1 MTWSFNIDEAPRGKA
16 VTIVRT
22 VKGEER
28 PFDETVIAPVWLA
41 TQCGRVIKS
50 YWLEKTKFS
59 PARWAGLGTNEVPVA
74 WQHFVTP
81 EHPFTETDAAIS
93 RPGIA
98 STCRPEIENRSDEE
112 ASESEASGGVQDRM
126 SVHPATHIILEDC
139 GSGA

>member
-1 MTWSFNIDEAPRGKA
+1 MSIWNHDISAAPRGKS

-22 VKGEER
+22 VKGEEK
-28 PFDETVIAPVWLA
+28 PFAETVIAPVWLA

-59 PARWAGLGTNEVPVA
+59 PARWAGLGVNEVPVA

-81 EHPFTETDAAIS
+81 EHPFQAKASDDNGATGPS
-93 RPGIA
+93 R
-98 STCRPEIENRSDEE
+98 
-112 ASESEASGGVQDRM
+112 GGDT
-126 SVHPATHIILEDC
+126 PAFILEDC